1 MDQCIKEIGWMVKNM
16 VKGHFILKM
25 VYIEKVS
32 GKMEKELN
40 GHHLIKLNDYRYL
53 IWF

>member
-1 MDQCIKEIGWMVKNM
+1 MVKE
-16 VKGHFILKM
+16 HFILKM
-25 VYIEKVS
+25 VYLGKVN

-40 GHHLIKLNDYRYL
+40 GHPLTKLYDYRYL